1 MLITKILDIKCKVV
15 FNNKLEIKE
24 LELIWN
30 KINIQWIYLAQP
42 AWIAAFKTSM
52 IKDIPNIK
60 TWTKAVRAIKLICT
74 DISNS
79 IIWMVFQIIYN
90 NQIIIKSFN
99 QFITLI
105 TTIISNSNQMNK
117 LKLNTPHN
125 KLDLINK

>member
-1 MLITKILDIKCKVV
+1 M
-15 FNNKLEIKE
+15 
-24 LELIWN
+24 ELIWN

-52 IKDIPNIK
+52 IKDIPKIN
-60 TWTKAVRAIKLICT
+60 TWTKAVRAIKSICT

-79 IIWMVFQIIYN
+79 IIWMVFKIIYN